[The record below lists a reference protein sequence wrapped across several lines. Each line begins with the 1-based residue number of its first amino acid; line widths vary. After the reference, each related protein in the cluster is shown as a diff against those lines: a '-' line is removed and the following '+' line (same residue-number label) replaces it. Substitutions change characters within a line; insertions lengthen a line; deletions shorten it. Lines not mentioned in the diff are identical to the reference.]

1 MISTSDNIWK
11 DRTMKSME
19 TIAELNETICRLR
32 KHIVTADTEHGE
44 LVLRLAAKERECEL
58 LRTFYRNCRSDAY
71 DPGEAEFGCVR
82 QHAAA
87 YVANTEA
94 NIKAAAGGEGK

>member
-44 LVLRLAAKERECEL
+44 LVLRLVVKERECER
-58 LRTFYRNCRSDAY
+58 LREMYSFESRSSKKFIK
-71 DPGEAEFGCVR
+71 EMLK
-82 QHAAA
+82 
-87 YVANTEA
+87 
-94 NIKAAAGGEGK
+94 KAAAGGEGK